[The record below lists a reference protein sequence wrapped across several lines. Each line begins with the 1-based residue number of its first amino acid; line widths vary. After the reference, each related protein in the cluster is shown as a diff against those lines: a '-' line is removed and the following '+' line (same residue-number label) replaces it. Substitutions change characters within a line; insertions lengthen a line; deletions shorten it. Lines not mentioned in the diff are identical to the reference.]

1 MLPPGHPRMYIR
13 TYVHMHRQ
21 MDNPKNASN
30 AIYRMSRGI
39 NIPPTKH
46 GRGKYTNI
54 LKREK

>member
-1 MLPPGHPRMYIR
+1 
-13 TYVHMHRQ
+13 MHRQ

-54 LKREK
+54 LNREK

>member
-1 MLPPGHPRMYIR
+1 MYTCTGR
-13 TYVHMHRQ
+13 WTTQ
-21 MDNPKNASN
+21 KNASN